1 MEKGTE
7 EFSTK
12 QKLLEAGVRLF
23 AAHGYDATSTRMI
36 ARETELNV
44 ATMSFHFGNKE
55 NFYHQ
60 VLIYTAQ
67 NVASC
72 YRPLGSRVQELSQK
86 NGLTQETAWQ
96 LIMDYVDLV
105 ISLMLNPKDQDTLRL
120 LFHEQNQNPFHDYP
134 ITQIICKEAEHILKT
149 LLLAWWNSDDIKHAA
164 LISRLINGSLIT
176 LGEHPMLI
184 RRSIGI
190 ADDSS
195 IPDSTTEQIRR
206 FVLSG
211 IESYTP

>member
-86 NGLTQETAWQ
+86 NGLTQETAWH
-96 LIMDYVDLV
+96 
-105 ISLMLNPKDQDTLRL
+105 R
-120 LFHEQNQNPFHDYP
+120 
-134 ITQIICKEAEHILKT
+134 
-149 LLLAWWNSDDIKHAA
+149 
-164 LISRLINGSLIT
+164 
-176 LGEHPMLI
+176 
-184 RRSIGI
+184 
-190 ADDSS
+190 
-195 IPDSTTEQIRR
+195 
-206 FVLSG
+206 
-211 IESYTP
+211 